1 MVRSQRQKRIDQL
14 VVNSLLTLICAVSV
28 FPVGYALMTSFKSQS
43 EVISK
48 PPYFFPQTWSLDA
61 YEQVLKSDLVQYHLV
76 NTFIN
81 AFGASVIIVI
91 LGVLAAYAFSRYK
104 FWGSQIL
111 QLVILGLIMI
121 PTLTNLVALYR
132 LASQFDLLNTNI
144 LMIMIYV
151 ATGLPFGIWV
161 IKASIDS
168 IPIEIE
174 ESARIDGCG
183 PLQVIRHVVIPLA
196 LPGLVTAFL
205 MQFVFYW
212 NEFLI
217 AVVMLSNNAAKT
229 ATVGLLDFQRS
240 YEVAYHVWMAG
251 SVFIVAPVLVTFFV
265 LRRQFFRAM
274 LQGAVKG

>member
-1 MVRSQRQKRIDQL
+1 MVRSQQQRQIDSL
-14 VVNSLLTLICAVSV
+14 IVNSLLILICAVSI
-28 FPVGYALMTSFKSQS
+28 FPVAYAFTTSFKAQD
-43 EVISK
+43 EVLTR
-48 PPYFFPQTWSLDA
+48 PPYFFPQTWTVEA
-61 YEQVLKSDLVQYHLV
+61 YEQVFRSDLVTHHIP

-81 AFGASVIIVI
+81 AFFSSIVI
-91 LGVLAAYAFSRYK
+91 VAMGMLAAYAFSRYQ
-104 FWGSQIL
+104 FPGNRLL

-132 LASQFDLLNTNI
+132 MGSQFDLLNTHFF
-144 LMIMIYV
+144 MIAIYV

-161 IKASIDS
+161 IKAAIDG
-168 IPIEIE
+168 IPIEVE
-174 ESARIDGCG
+174 EAARIDGCG
-183 PLQVIRHVVIPLA
+183 PLQVIWYVVIPLA

-217 AVVMLSNNAAKT
+217 AVVMLSDNTMKT

-240 YEVAYHVWMAG
+240 YEIAYHVWMAG
-251 SVFIVAPVLVTFFV
+251 SVLIIAPVLVMFLV
-265 LRRQFFRAM
+265 LRKQFFRAM